1 MKFVSLLGL
10 IYWLSAS
17 LSVQSQST
25 RLDQRQQFNAS
36 DFLFDLAG
44 GVSSDIWTGSSS
56 NIRAV
61 TVKEMPA
68 LKGEGVALTWFRI
81 KPCGINLPHV
91 HPRGSEILFVIS
103 GKYFNERIV
112 NEAYDMTRGRVSNAV
127 KLSSF

>member
-103 GKYFNERIV
+103 GKNLRAGKFTFKQVYAEMFNYY
-112 NEAYDMTRGRVSNAV
+112 N
-127 KLSSF
+127 